1 MFKCS
6 KHVLAAAVA
15 MALGGFAIADDNQGT
30 SGPGKTTG
38 NPVSD
43 RGTDRDQNPAG
54 GARADQHGSMT
65 DRTTPGGMTTG
76 DSAAQQIRQF
86 ASEPDK
92 AGDRL
97 FALGAGMGNQWE
109 AEFSK
114 LVEEKAQDQQVK
126 DLARMIR
133 QDHEQANQR
142 LQQSAQA
149 LNVQFSPRLSEEKQA
164 KLEVLRAMPADKL
177 EKYYLSCLK
186 AGHAKDIVEYQIAQ
200 NDIQNQQLKQ
210 YVSETL
216 PKLQQHGQHVQQVA
230 QAKGIQGGDITAL
243 ASGTG
248 SQPGMDRT
256 GKPGT
261 GTASRQE

>member
-6 KHVLAAAVA
+6 KHVLATAVL
-15 MALGGFAIADDNQGT
+15 MAVGGFAIADDNQGT
-30 SGPGKTTG
+30 SGPGKSTG

-43 RGTDRDQNPAG
+43 RGTDGNQNPAG
-54 GARADQHGSMT
+54 GQRASDGSMQ
-65 DRTTPGGMTTG
+65 DRSKTGMMSG
-76 DSAAQQIRQF
+76 DSTAQQIRQF
-86 ASEPDK
+86 ASDPDK

-109 AEFSK
+109 IEFSR

-126 DLARMIR
+126 DLAKMIR

-142 LQQSAQA
+142 LQQAAQA
-149 LNVQFSPRLSEEKQA
+149 LNVQLSNRLPEEKQA
-164 KLEVLRAMPADKL
+164 KLEIFRAMPADKL
-177 EKYYLSCLK
+177 EKCYLSMLK
-186 AGHAKDIVEYQIAQ
+186 VDHAADIVNYQIHQ
-200 NDIQNQQLKQ
+200 YEIQDQQLKQ

-248 SQPGMDRT
+248 SQTGADRT
-256 GKPGT
+256 NRPGSD
-261 GTASRQE
+261 TASRQE